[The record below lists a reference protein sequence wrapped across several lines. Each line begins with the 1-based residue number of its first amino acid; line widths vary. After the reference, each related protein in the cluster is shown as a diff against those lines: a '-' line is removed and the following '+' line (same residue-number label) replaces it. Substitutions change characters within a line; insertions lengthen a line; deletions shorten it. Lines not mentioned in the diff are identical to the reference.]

1 MIESNGSSD
10 AHDPLPKVLTPSRV
24 RFERYRDKLRSG
36 TASDAEKYQHRSG
49 KRSRSRPV
57 WPLLNSFYGLL
68 AGHRGDIAFAL
79 GTLTLATVLGLIPPA
94 STKFVVDSVLGDEP
108 LPRWLAPY
116 LPADRWSLL
125 LAIVGI
131 VLAVSFVRVV
141 IHVTGRW
148 YATRANKRVQMSTR
162 RKVFEHAVRLP
173 LGRVHDLKSG
183 GIASVLRNDSGSVG
197 DLIFQLIYNPW
208 RAVIQLAGSLII
220 LAFVDW
226 RLLGGAL
233 LILPVVV
240 VTHRTWIS
248 RIRPQFR
255 SIRAQREEVDA
266 QATESF
272 GGMRVVRAFS
282 RQRSETTR
290 NLKGQHLMGRQ
301 ELHVWWWMRI
311 VEVVWEI
318 MIPLAS
324 AFLMLYG
331 GYQVLQGTLT
341 IGDLMMFLAY
351 LLMLLEPIAV
361 LANSAAD
368 LQNGL
373 SALDRVLD
381 LLEEPR
387 EMASPAVPARVDREA
402 ISGRIA
408 LEHVSF
414 QYTGGDREKGR
425 DGGSGDGT
433 KNIVSPSP
441 VSPDPPPP
449 ETFALRNVSLVAE
462 PGQTI
467 ALVGRSGAGKTT
479 LCNLVARFYDPTSGR
494 VTLDGTDLRDFDVEE
509 YRSLLGIVEQDVFLF
524 DGSIAENIG
533 YARREATP
541 AEIEHAARMANAHE
555 FITKLAEGYDTLIG
569 ERGVKLSGGQRQRL
583 AIARAILA
591 DPKILILD
599 EATSNLDTESERLIQ
614 QALLTLMA
622 GRTTFVIAHRLSTIT
637 HADQIAVL
645 QEGRVVELGTHE
657 ELMAAGGAYRDMVL
671 LQTEGNGLVPAS
683 KRCPEPSR
691 DREGAVVG

>member
-1 MIESNGSSD
+1 MHESNGTSGGD
-10 AHDPLPKVLTPSRV
+10 QRPLPQVLPPSRQ
-24 RFERYRDKLRSG
+24 RFERYRLKLKSG
-36 TASDAEKYQHRSG
+36 KPTDAEKHQNRAG
-49 KRSRSRPV
+49 KRGRSRAI
-57 WPLLNSFYGLL
+57 WPLLKSFYGLL

-79 GTLTLATVLGLIPPA
+79 GTLTVATVLGLIPPA
-94 STKFVVDSVLGDEP
+94 STKFLVDSVLGDKP
-108 LPRWLAPY
+108 LPEWVRPY
-116 LPADRWSLL
+116 LPADRWQLL
-125 LAIVGI
+125 LALVVI
-131 VLAVSFVRVV
+131 VLAVSFVRVFV
-141 IHVTGRW
+141 HVTGRW
-148 YATRANKRVQMSTR
+148 YATRATKRVQMSTR
-162 RKVFEHAVRLP
+162 RRVFEHAVRLP

-183 GIASVLRNDSGSVG
+183 GISSILRNDSGSVG
-197 DLIFQLIYNPW
+197 DLIFQLVYNPW
-208 RAVIQLAGSLII
+208 RAVIQLIGSLII

-311 VEVVWEI
+311 VEVVWEV

-324 AFLMLYG
+324 AALMLYG
-331 GYQVLQGTLT
+331 GYQVLQGELT

-361 LANSAAD
+361 LASSAAD

-373 SALDRVLD
+373 SALDRILD

-387 EMASPAVPARVDREA
+387 EMAAPEVPALIDRER
-402 ISGRIA
+402 ITGRIEFDSVTFRYDA
-408 LEHVSF
+408 GDLGK
-414 QYTGGDREKGR
+414 GGDGR
-425 DGGSGDGT
+425 SEDQ
-433 KNIVSPSP
+433 NPSPP
-441 VSPDPPPP
+441 VSPEPPSPS
-449 ETFALRNVSLVAE
+449 FALHDVSLVAE
-462 PGQTI
+462 PGQTV

-479 LCNLVARFYDPTSGR
+479 LCNLVARFYDPTDGR
-494 VTLDGTDLRDFDVEE
+494 ITLDGIDLREFDVEE
-509 YRSLLGIVEQDVFLF
+509 YRALLGIVEQDVFLF
-524 DGSIAENIG
+524 DGTVAENIG
-533 YARREATP
+533 YSRRNATFE
-541 AEIEHAARMANAHE
+541 EIERAAQAANAHE
-555 FITKLAEGYDTLIG
+555 FIEMLSEGYATVIG

-591 DPKILILD
+591 DPRILILD

-614 QALLTLMA
+614 QALTSLMA

-637 HADQIAVL
+637 HADQIVVL
-645 QEGRVVELGTHE
+645 DHGDLSEIGTHD

-671 LQTEGNGLVPAS
+671 LQTEGNGMVPA
-683 KRCPEPSR
+683 RHVEPQDKIAMTSTP
-691 DREGAVVG
+691 D

>member
-1 MIESNGSSD
+1 MHESNGSPGGD
-10 AHDPLPKVLTPSRV
+10 ERPLPQVLPPSRQ
-24 RFERYRDKLRSG
+24 RFERYRQKLKSG
-36 TASDAEKYQHRSG
+36 KPTDAEKHQNRDG
-49 KRSRSRPV
+49 KRGRTRAI
-57 WPLLNSFYGLL
+57 WPLLKSFYGLL
-68 AGHRGDIAFAL
+68 AGHRGDIGFAL
-79 GTLTLATVLGLIPPA
+79 GTLTVATVLGLIPPA
-94 STKFVVDSVLGDEP
+94 STKFLVDSVLGDKP
-108 LPRWLAPY
+108 LAEWAAPY
-116 LPADRWSLL
+116 LPSNRWELL
-125 LAIVGI
+125 LAIVAI
-131 VLAVSFVRVV
+131 VLVVSFVRVFV
-141 IHVTGRW
+141 HVTGRW
-148 YATRANKRVQMSTR
+148 YATRATKRVQMSTR
-162 RKVFEHAVRLP
+162 RRVFEHAVRLP

-183 GIASVLRNDSGSVG
+183 GISSILRNDSGSVG
-197 DLIFQLIYNPW
+197 DLIFQLVYNPW
-208 RAVIQLAGSLII
+208 RAVIQLVGSLII

-233 LILPVVV
+233 LVLPVVV

-324 AFLMLYG
+324 AALMLYG
-331 GYQVLQGTLT
+331 GYQVLQGELT

-351 LLMLLEPIAV
+351 LIMLLEPIAV
-361 LANSAAD
+361 LASSAAD

-373 SALDRVLD
+373 SALDRILD

-387 EMASPAVPARVDREA
+387 EMSAPAVPALIDRDRIA
-402 ISGRIA
+402 GRI
-408 LEHVSF
+408 EF
-414 QYTGGDREKGR
+414 EKVVFRYGAGEPSR
-425 DGGSGDGT
+425 SHGSGLEL
-433 KNIVSPSP
+433 
-441 VSPDPPPP
+441 PPP
-449 ETFALRNVSLVAE
+449 EFALHDVSLVAE

-479 LCNLVARFYDPTSGR
+479 LCNLVARFYDPTEGQ
-494 VTLDGTDLRDFDVEE
+494 VTLDGTDLREFDVEE
-509 YRSLLGIVEQDVFLF
+509 YRELLGIVEQDVFLF
-524 DGSIAENIG
+524 DGTVAENIG
-533 YARREATP
+533 YSRREATR
-541 AEIEHAARMANAHE
+541 EQIERAANAANAHE
-555 FITKLAEGYDTLIG
+555 FIEKLSEGYATVIG

-614 QALLTLMA
+614 QALMTLMS

-637 HADQIAVL
+637 HADQIVVL
-645 QEGRVVELGTHE
+645 EHGRVAEIGTHD

-671 LQTEGNGLVPAS
+671 LQTEGNGMVPA
-683 KRCPEPSR
+683 RHVEPQ
-691 DREGAVVG
+691 EAAVN

>member
-1 MIESNGSSD
+1 MKPG
-10 AHDPLPKVLTPSRV
+10 
-24 RFERYRDKLRSG
+24 
-36 TASDAEKYQHRSG
+36 
-49 KRSRSRPV
+49 RSRDV
-57 WPLLNSFYGLL
+57 WPLLKSFYGLL

-79 GTLTLATVLGLIPPA
+79 FTLTIATLLGLIPPA
-94 STKFVVDSVLGDEP
+94 STKFVVDSVLGSAP
-108 LPRWLAPY
+108 LPAWLAPY

-131 VLAVSFVRVV
+131 VLTVSIVRVFV
-141 IHVTGRW
+141 HVTGRW
-148 YATRANKRVQMSTR
+148 YATRATKRVQMGTR

-173 LGRVHDLKSG
+173 LGRVHELKSG

-208 RAVIQLAGSLII
+208 RAVIQLAGSLVV
-220 LAFVDW
+220 LALVDW
-226 RLLGGAL
+226 RLLAGAL

-255 SIRAQREEVDA
+255 AVRAQREEVDA

-311 VEVVWEI
+311 VEIVWEI
-318 MIPLAS
+318 MIPVAS
-324 AFLMLYG
+324 AGLMLYG
-331 GYQVLQGTLT
+331 GYQVLQGALT
-341 IGDLMMFLAY
+341 VGDLMMFLAY
-351 LLMLLEPIAV
+351 LLLLLEPIAV

-381 LLEEPR
+381 LLEEAR
-387 EMASPAVPARVDREA
+387 EMAPPAVPAIVDRA
-402 ISGRIA
+402 HIAGRIA
-408 LEHVSF
+408 LEDVSF
-414 QYTGGDREKGR
+414 HYAPKPEAPAKDTEKEGGGNKEAAEKAGDRAAVSQ
-425 DGGSGDGT
+425 SGITQRPLPRERGT
-433 KNIVSPSP
+433 DAQANTASGATADPVAVSLSHAGPPSP
-441 VSPDPPPP
+441 PPA
-449 ETFALRNVSLVAE
+449 FALRNITLTAE

-494 VTLDGTDLRDFDVEE
+494 VTLDGTDLREFDVEE

-524 DGSIAENIG
+524 DGTIAENIG
-533 YARREATP
+533 YGRRDATQS
-541 AEIEHAARMANAHE
+541 EIEQAARAANAHE
-555 FITKLAEGYDTLIG
+555 FIAPLPDGYATMIG

-599 EATSNLDTESERLIQ
+599 EATSNLDTSSERLIQ
-614 QALLTLMA
+614 QALTTLMA
-622 GRTTFVIAHRLSTIT
+622 SRTTFVIAHRLSTIA
-637 HADQIAVL
+637 HADAIAVL
-645 QEGRVVELGTHE
+645 DHGRLVELGTHE
-657 ELMAAGGAYRDMVL
+657 ELMAAGGTYRDMVL
-671 LQTEGNGLVPAS
+671 LQTEGNGMIPTANS
-683 KRCPEPSR
+683 GR
-691 DREGAVVG
+691 

>member
-1 MIESNGSSD
+1 MHNATETPGGD
-10 AHDPLPKVLTPSRV
+10 DRPLPQVLPPSRR
-24 RFERYRDKLRSG
+24 RFERYRQKLKSG
-36 TASDAEKYQHRSG
+36 KPTDAEKHQNRLG
-49 KRSRSRPV
+49 KKGRTRAV
-57 WPLLNSFYGLL
+57 WPLLKSFYGLL
-68 AGHRGDIAFAL
+68 AGHRGDVAFAL
-79 GTLTLATVLGLIPPA
+79 GTLTIATVLGLIPPA
-94 STKFVVDSVLGDEP
+94 STKFLVDSVLGDKP
-108 LPRWLAPY
+108 LPEWAAPH
-116 LPADRWSLL
+116 LPSDRWQLL
-125 LAIVGI
+125 LAIVAI
-131 VLAVSFVRVV
+131 VLVVSFVRVFV
-141 IHVTGRW
+141 HVTGRW
-148 YATRANKRVQMSTR
+148 SATRATKRVQMSTR
-162 RKVFEHAVRLP
+162 RRVFEHAVRLP

-183 GIASVLRNDSGSVG
+183 GIASILRNDSGSVG
-197 DLIFQLIYNPW
+197 DLIFQLVYNPW
-208 RAVIQLAGSLII
+208 RAVIQLLGSLII

-233 LILPVVV
+233 LVLPVIV

-324 AFLMLYG
+324 AALMLYG
-331 GYQVLQGTLT
+331 GYQVLQGELT
-341 IGDLMMFLAY
+341 VGDLMMFLAY

-361 LANSAAD
+361 LASSAAD

-373 SALDRVLD
+373 SALDRILE

-387 EMASPAVPARVDREA
+387 EMAAPAVPAVIDRDRVA
-402 ISGRIA
+402 GRIEFEDVTFRYGA
-408 LEHVSF
+408 GDRGI
-414 QYTGGDREKGR
+414 GGDGR
-425 DGGSGDGT
+425 SGDKT
-433 KNIVSPSP
+433 NLSPA
-441 VSPDPPPP
+441 SPDLPIP
-449 ETFALRNVSLVAE
+449 EFALRDVSLIAK

-479 LCNLVARFYDPTSGR
+479 LCNLVARFYDPTEGR
-494 VTLDGTDLRDFDVEE
+494 VSLDGIDLREFDVEQ
-509 YRSLLGIVEQDVFLF
+509 YRELLGIVEQDVFLF
-524 DGSIAENIG
+524 DGTVAENIG
-533 YARREATP
+533 YSRREATR
-541 AEIEHAARMANAHE
+541 EQIERAARAANAHE
-555 FITKLAEGYDTLIG
+555 FIEKLSEGYATVIG

-614 QALLTLMA
+614 QALTTLMT

-637 HADQIAVL
+637 HADQIIVL
-645 QEGRVVELGTHE
+645 EHGHIKEIGTHD

-671 LQTEGNGLVPAS
+671 LQTEGNGMVPA
-683 KRCPEPSR
+683 RHVEPEGEP
-691 DREGAVVG
+691 VGTAS

>member
-1 MIESNGSSD
+1 MNTNGAPAGVD
-10 AHDPLPKVLTPSRV
+10 RPLPQVLPPSRT
-24 RFERYRDKLRSG
+24 RFERYRQKLRSDKP
-36 TASDAEKYQHRSG
+36 TETEKHQPG
-49 KRSRSRPV
+49 KKGRSRPV
-57 WPLLNSFYGLL
+57 WPLLRSFYGLL
-68 AGHRGDIAFAL
+68 AGHRGAIAFAL
-79 GTLTLATVLGLIPPA
+79 SAVTLSTALGAIPPVA
-94 STKFVVDSVLGDEP
+94 TKFIVDNVLGDRP
-108 LPRWLAPY
+108 LPASVAPY
-116 LPADRWSLL
+116 FPSDRWHLL
-125 LAIVGI
+125 LAIVGA
-131 VLAVSFVRVV
+131 VLAISFARVPV
-141 IHVTGRW
+141 QVWGRW
-148 YATRANKRVQMSTR
+148 QATRAVKRVQMSTR
-162 RKVFEHAVRLP
+162 KRVFEHAVRLP
-173 LGRVHDLKSG
+173 LGRVYDLKSG

-197 DLIFQLIYNPW
+197 DLIFQLLYNPW
-208 RAVIQLAGSLII
+208 RAVVQLTLSLIV
-220 LAFVDW
+220 LAVVDW
-226 RLLGGAL
+226 RLLTGAL
-233 LILPVVV
+233 LVLPVVW
-240 VTHRTWIS
+240 VTHKTWIN
-248 RIRPQFR
+248 RIRPQFKAV
-255 SIRAQREEVDA
+255 RAQREEVDA

-282 RQRSETTR
+282 RQKSETTR

-311 VEVVWEI
+311 VEVVWETI
-318 MIPLAS
+318 IPFAS
-324 AFLMLYG
+324 AALMLYG
-331 GYQVLQGTLT
+331 GYQVLQGELT

-387 EMASPAVPARVDREA
+387 EMAPPANPQLLQRETIAGRVELDDVTFRY
-402 ISGRIA
+402 G
-408 LEHVSF
+408 
-414 QYTGGDREKGR
+414 TDGD
-425 DGGSGDGT
+425 
-433 KNIVSPSP
+433 
-441 VSPDPPPP
+441 
-449 ETFALRNVSLVAE
+449 FALRDVSLVAE

-524 DGSIAENIG
+524 DGTVAENIS
-533 YARREATP
+533 YSRRDATT
-541 AEIEHAARMANAHE
+541 EDIERAARMANAHE
-555 FITKLAEGYDTLIG
+555 FIEKLSAGYSTIIG

-591 DPKILILD
+591 NPKILILD

-614 QALLTLMA
+614 QALTTLMT

-645 QEGRVVELGTHE
+645 EHGQLVELGTHD
-657 ELMAAGGAYRDMVL
+657 ELMAAAGSYRDMVI
-671 LQTEGNGLVPAS
+671 LQTEANGSMSQRRPMPQTIAN
-683 KRCPEPSR
+683 
-691 DREGAVVG
+691 

>member
-1 MIESNGSSD
+1 MHNENGKSGGD
-10 AHDPLPKVLTPSRV
+10 HHPLPQVLPPSRQ
-24 RFERYRDKLRSG
+24 RFERYRQKLKSG
-36 TASDAEKYQHRSG
+36 KPTDAEKHQHRAG
-49 KRSRSRPV
+49 KRGRTRGV
-57 WPLLNSFYGLL
+57 WPLLKSFYELL

-79 GTLTLATVLGLIPPA
+79 GTLSVATVLGLIPPA
-94 STKFVVDSVLGDEP
+94 STKFVVDSVLGDKP
-108 LPRWLAPY
+108 LPIWASPY
-116 LPADRWSLL
+116 LPADRWDLL
-125 LAIVGI
+125 SAIVLI
-131 VLAVSFVRVV
+131 VLGVSLVRAFVH
-141 IHVTGRW
+141 ITGRW
-148 YATRANKRVQMSTR
+148 YATRATKRVQMSTR
-162 RKVFEHAVRLP
+162 RRVFEHAVRLP
-173 LGRVHDLKSG
+173 LGRVHDLKTG
-183 GIASVLRNDSGSVG
+183 GIASILRNDSGSVG
-197 DLIFQLIYNPW
+197 DLIFQLVYNPW
-208 RAVIQLAGSLII
+208 RAIIQLFGSLII

-311 VEVVWEI
+311 VEVVWEV
-318 MIPLAS
+318 MIPVAS
-324 AFLMLYG
+324 AALMLYG
-331 GYQVLQGTLT
+331 GYQVLQGVLT

-361 LANSAAD
+361 LASSAAD

-373 SALDRVLD
+373 SALDRILD

-387 EMASPAVPARVDREA
+387 EMAAPAVPAVINRDRVA
-402 ISGRIA
+402 GRI
-408 LEHVSF
+408 EFERVTF
-414 QYTGGDREKGR
+414 RY
-425 DGGSGDGT
+425 GSGDGET
-433 KNIVSPSP
+433 GREVDDNGSPAAEAS
-441 VSPDPPPP
+441 PP
-449 ETFALRNVSLVAE
+449 EFALRDVSLVAE

-479 LCNLVARFYDPTSGR
+479 LCNLVARFYDPTEGR
-494 VTLDGTDLRDFDVEE
+494 VILDGIDLRTFDVEE
-509 YRSLLGIVEQDVFLF
+509 YRELLGIVEQDVFLF
-524 DGSIAENIG
+524 DGTVAENIG
-533 YARREATP
+533 YSRRDATR
-541 AEIEHAARMANAHE
+541 EQIERAAKAANAHE
-555 FITKLAEGYDTLIG
+555 FIVRLSDGYATFIG

-614 QALLTLMA
+614 QALTTLMS

-637 HADQIAVL
+637 HADQIVVL
-645 QEGRVVELGTHE
+645 EHGRIAEIGTHD
-657 ELMAAGGAYRDMVL
+657 ELMAGGGVYRDMVL
-671 LQTEGNGLVPAS
+671 LQTEGNGMVPLRHAEPEGQPVGTAS
-683 KRCPEPSR
+683 
-691 DREGAVVG
+691 

>member
-1 MIESNGSSD
+1 SRTMETNGSPRGGER
-10 AHDPLPKVLTPSRV
+10 PLPRVLPPSRK
-24 RFERYRDKLRSG
+24 RFDRYREKLRGDQPSE
-36 TASDAEKYQHRSG
+36 SEKPQHRPG
-49 KRSRSRPV
+49 KGGRSRDVR
-57 WPLLNSFYGLL
+57 PLLRAFYGLL
-68 AGHRGDIAFAL
+68 AGHRGDVAFAL
-79 GTLTLATVLGLIPPA
+79 GTLTVATVLGLIPPA
-94 STKFVVDSVLGDEP
+94 STKFVVDSVLGAEP
-108 LPRWLAPY
+108 LPDWLAPY
-116 LPADRWSLL
+116 LPADRWPLL

-131 VLAVSFVRVV
+131 VLAVSFVRLVV
-141 IHVTGRW
+141 HVTGRW

-183 GIASVLRNDSGSVG
+183 GIASILRNDSGAVG

-208 RAVIQLAGSLII
+208 RAVIQLAGSLVI

-226 RLLGGAL
+226 RLLTGAL

-240 VTHRTWIS
+240 VTHRTWIG

-255 SIRAQREEVDA
+255 SIRSQREEVDA

-311 VEVVWEI
+311 VEVIWEI

-324 AFLMLYG
+324 AGLMLYG
-331 GYQVLQGTLT
+331 GYQVLQGELT

-381 LLEEPR
+381 LLDEPR
-387 EMASPAVPARVDREA
+387 EMAAPAVPAVVDRSRIA
-402 ISGRIA
+402 GRIA
-408 LEHVSF
+408 LEDVSF
-414 QYTGGDREKGR
+414 RYRVGEGVSGRVGEEADRAPF
-425 DGGSGDGT
+425 SPPPLL
-433 KNIVSPSP
+433 SPSP
-441 VSPDPPPP
+441 TP
-449 ETFALRNVSLVAE
+449 EGFALRDITLTAE
-462 PGQTI
+462 PGQTV

-494 VTLDGTDLRDFDVEE
+494 VTLDGTDLREFDVEE

-524 DGSIAENIG
+524 DGTVAENIG
-533 YARREATP
+533 YGRREATQDD
-541 AEIEHAARMANAHE
+541 IERAATAANAHE
-555 FITKLAEGYDTLIG
+555 FIAKLTDGYATTIG

-583 AIARAILA
+583 AIARALLA

-614 QALLTLMA
+614 QALTTLMSN
-622 GRTTFVIAHRLSTIT
+622 RTTFVIAHRLSTIT
-637 HADQIAVL
+637 HADAIAVL
-645 QEGRVVELGTHE
+645 DHGRLIELGTHD

-671 LQTEGNGLVPAS
+671 LQTEGNGMIPAAS
-683 KRCPEPSR
+683 GGR
-691 DREGAVVG
+691 